1 MLSLIWDAHPNDPGN
16 QRARED
22 AAMSDQPPTTPVTAK
37 LPNGA
42 VVRLAIPRGRGAVA
56 QDVGAATPVFDMER
70 VGHAIEGVGDLIA
83 GALAK
88 IKPSK
93 TVVEFGFNFDVESG
107 KVTAMFVNGKASA
120 DLKITLE
127 WSAEGHSD

>member
-1 MLSLIWDAHPNDPGN
+1 MP
-16 QRARED
+16 
-22 AAMSDQPPTTPVTAK
+22 DQTLTPVTAT

-42 VVRLAIPRGRGAVA
+42 VVRLTIPRSHAAVA
-56 QDVGAATPVFDMER
+56 QDVGAATPVFDMDR
-70 VGHAIEGVGDLIA
+70 VGHAIEGVGDMIA

-93 TVVEFGFNFDVESG
+93 TTVEFGFTFDVEGG
-107 KVTAMFVNGKASA
+107 KITAMFVNGKVSA

-127 WSAEGHSD
+127 WGAGEPGAR